1 MSGVNLRQIHN
12 QIPCGGKSA
21 DAQQGNQ
28 QTDSAVKDQHKEDC
42 RRLPRQMEL
51 ARQENNRSFQQI
63 GYDKCDHK
71 GRQHRQPVLKDQKNG
86 AEQKCKIQKINDK
99 GFLFFHVVIRQ

>member
-28 QTDSAVKDQHKEDC
+28 QPDSAVKDQHKEDC

-51 ARQENNRSFQQI
+51 A
-63 GYDKCDHK
+63 
-71 GRQHRQPVLKDQKNG
+71 
-86 AEQKCKIQKINDK
+86 
-99 GFLFFHVVIRQ
+99 